1 VKKLVLFP
9 ILSALFIST
18 ASADFKNDL
27 ANVYAEGVNSILFFT
42 SEDIISSGYYTFDD
56 SDTTLNTH
64 FLPFTY
70 QFKSDSDF
78 YNFYANGSVGFSKY
92 KEEHIDFGRGVEDT
106 EKMTTYA
113 VKVGGGVRLNILPD
127 TDMMMGAAYIYS
139 KVNGDYK
146 TSQSLDRNN
155 PDDKAIDDILNSN
168 RTHHTYELSTSIGYH
183 PMINAYQPY
192 FRAGI
197 RHFKTNVDSEYAT
210 ISDTTSLITKLKT
223 GVITPELTKIYD
235 LPLKLEIYASEIFLA
250 GDMDDVLGCDNFF
263 VLGATFHLASP
274 VEKEW
279 IKEVTLDINM
289 VRGDKFDGFNF
300 GFGLS
305 F

>member
-1 VKKLVLFP
+1 VRNLVL
-9 ILSALFIST
+9 LTSLLALCIST

-42 SEDIISSGYYTFDD
+42 SEDIISSGHYTFDD
-56 SDTTLNTH
+56 PDTTLDTH

-70 QFKSDSDF
+70 QFKSNSDF
-78 YNFYANGSVGFSKY
+78 YNFYANGSIGFSKY
-92 KEEHIDFGRGVEDT
+92 REEYIDFGRGVQDT
-106 EKMTTYA
+106 AKMTTYA
-113 VKVGGGVRLNILPD
+113 LKVGGGVRINILQN
-127 TDMMMGAAYIYS
+127 TDMMIGAAYIYS
-139 KVNGDYK
+139 KVNGDFK
-146 TSQSLDRNN
+146 TSKALNRNN

-183 PMINAYQPY
+183 PTINAYQPY
-192 FRAGI
+192 FRAGV

-210 ISDTTSLITKLKT
+210 ISDTTSLISKFKI

-235 LPLKLEIYASEIFLA
+235 LPLKLEFYASEIFLA

-263 VLGATFHLASP
+263 VLGTTFHLASP
-274 VEKEW
+274 IEKEW

-289 VRGDKFDGFNF
+289 VRGHNFDGFNF